1 MADSSLVEA
10 VISGFVEKKENAN
23 SEYEPTLIV
32 NHDGRTM
39 EKALKEELERS
50 QDFDMSVAFVSQ
62 GAVQTLKQHFLDFA
76 DNNNHESGRIIT
88 STFNYFNSPK
98 AFKELLK
105 LQQDTGIQV
114 QIWQPGQQEA
124 ITEASETI
132 EGTDIQA
139 SSTTADYPYHPKGYV
154 FRHSAGNEP
163 LYATYIG
170 SSNLTINALNS
181 NREWNLKVATAD
193 NSGLAEQLA
202 AEIDS
207 QISESKPLTDAW
219 LALYEEDFKKYAPPR
234 QPNRRQRNDSNA
246 AITPNAMQ
254 VEALMNLVQ
263 LRKQGESRAI
273 IISATGTGKT
283 YLSAFDVRQYK
294 PNRMLYIAQQEQIL
308 KKAQESYQKM
318 LRCTDAE
325 LGLFSGTSKEHDRK
339 YVFATVQTMSRP
351 EILAQF
357 SKDDFDYILID
368 EVHHAAADSYKR
380 IIDYFTPDFMLGM
393 TATPERTAG
402 ANIFKLF
409 GNNVA
414 YEIRLQKALEEDMLC
429 PFHYYGVGEYIKEA
443 PDGKFMGQQVSAD
456 SMTDK
461 DRTEFSRWLEQLTD
475 PNRVRYIIDK
485 IQIYSEAGTDV
496 RGLVFC
502 SRRDEAKR
510 LSAMFNEQVNQQA
523 ERPYRTKAITGEN
536 SQAERDEAVKQLE
549 NGELDY
555 IFTVDLF
562 NEGVDIPHI
571 NQIVML
577 RQTQSS
583 IIFTQQLGRG
593 LRKASGKDSV
603 VVIDFIGN
611 YANNYLIPIALYG
624 NTGDRDVARKNLQ
637 RESIGISSIS
647 FDKIARERVLASLDT
662 ADLSDMK
669 LLSKQYQQMRYELG
683 RIPMLMDFAHR
694 DASLVFTLAS
704 KNNDYLSF
712 VVSREKSL
720 SRGKHASASYAERLE
735 SVSNAQSGVLKM
747 LTATQLRGLRPHES
761 LILAVLCDLDWRRIN
776 PDCSDDDAS
785 LFERFSTQHNL
796 SLFDLQTLLSTLFP
810 YVDNSIQQCGSA
822 FSTLNYSYFTSANRT
837 RFGNTSLVCMCDNE
851 SYALTQECESML
863 HHATFRTFFTDTIE
877 ASLFNALA
885 LSREARKRRILP
897 DHGFVY
903 GEKYSLADVMR
914 LCAWKD
920 EQIPQNVG
928 GYKLDTDTNSLPIFI
943 KYEASQYGDR
953 FLNPGEIEWFSK
965 NNRSLQSPEFKWLLD
980 GTEHTS
986 EWKNRHFVPIFIRRK
1001 AEEKEKSYYYVGSA
1015 VAVDDA
1021 HESVNI
1027 ADDGTQSKVV
1037 ISTLKLAK
1045 PVDPELYR
1053 HLTGNPAF

>member
-1 MADSSLVEA
+1 M
-10 VISGFVEKKENAN
+10 
-23 SEYEPTLIV
+23 
-32 NHDGRTM
+32 
-39 EKALKEELERS
+39 
-50 QDFDMSVAFVSQ
+50 
-62 GAVQTLKQHFLDFA
+62 
-76 DNNNHESGRIIT
+76 
-88 STFNYFNSPK
+88 
-98 AFKELLK
+98 
-105 LQQDTGIQV
+105 
-114 QIWQPGQQEA
+114 
-124 ITEASETI
+124 
-132 EGTDIQA
+132 
-139 SSTTADYPYHPKGYV
+139 
-154 FRHSAGNEP
+154 
-163 LYATYIG
+163 
-170 SSNLTINALNS
+170 
-181 NREWNLKVATAD
+181 
-193 NSGLAEQLA
+193 
-202 AEIDS
+202 
-207 QISESKPLTDAW
+207 
-219 LALYEEDFKKYAPPR
+219 
-234 QPNRRQRNDSNA
+234 
-246 AITPNAMQ
+246 
-254 VEALMNLVQ
+254 
-263 LRKQGESRAI
+263 
-273 IISATGTGKT
+273 
-283 YLSAFDVRQYK
+283 
-294 PNRMLYIAQQEQIL
+294 
-308 KKAQESYQKM
+308 
-318 LRCTDAE
+318 
-325 LGLFSGTSKEHDRK
+325 
-339 YVFATVQTMSRP
+339 
-351 EILAQF
+351 
-357 SKDDFDYILID
+357 
-368 EVHHAAADSYKR
+368 
-380 IIDYFTPDFMLGM
+380 
-393 TATPERTAG
+393 
-402 ANIFKLF
+402 
-409 GNNVA
+409 
-414 YEIRLQKALEEDMLC
+414 
-429 PFHYYGVGEYIKEA
+429 
-443 PDGKFMGQQVSAD
+443 
-456 SMTDK
+456 
-461 DRTEFSRWLEQLTD
+461 
-475 PNRVRYIIDK
+475 
-485 IQIYSEAGTDV
+485 
-496 RGLVFC
+496 
-502 SRRDEAKR
+502 
-510 LSAMFNEQVNQQA
+510 
-523 ERPYRTKAITGEN
+523 
-536 SQAERDEAVKQLE
+536 
-549 NGELDY
+549 
-555 IFTVDLF
+555 
-562 NEGVDIPHI
+562 
-571 NQIVML
+571 
-577 RQTQSS
+577 
-583 IIFTQQLGRG
+583 
-593 LRKASGKDSV
+593 
-603 VVIDFIGN
+603 IDFIGN

-694 DASLVFTLAS
+694 DAFLVFTLAS

-720 SRGKHASASYAERLE
+720 SRGKHASASYVEQLE
-735 SVSNAQSGVLKM
+735 PVSNAQSGVLKM

-785 LFERFSTQHNL
+785 LFERFSTQHSL

-810 YVDNSIQQCGSA
+810 YVDNNIQQCGSA

-885 LSREARKRRILP
+885 LSREARKRRIMP
-897 DHGFVY
+897 DHGFIY

-965 NNRSLQSPEFKWLLD
+965 NNRSLQSLEFKWLLD